1 MGLFDFF
8 KSKTPEE
15 KKLEKFLKIREKS
28 KIKEKKSLM
37 HSMIVMAPHDNSLKD
52 ENPNGTGEF
61 GLVKTNPIPVYGIDN
76 IPSYMDKLRYE
87 YTSKSGSGTKTYNPI
102 IYVRSSDSDSST
114 IGSKKPETD
123 PPASATSSPNIS
135 GNIDVYNIYSIGE
148 KKLAK
153 IYINSYSLKVSD
165 KVPKGFF
172 HRDDTPP
179 MQDTK
184 VLTEFLKNTK

>member
-8 KSKTPEE
+8 KGKTPEE
-15 KKLEKFLKIREKS
+15 KKLEKFLKIRENT

-37 HSMIVMAPHDNSLKD
+37 HSMIIMVPHDNSLKD

-76 IPSYMDKLRYE
+76 VPCYMDKLRYE
-87 YTSKSGSGTKTYNPI
+87 YTSKSGSGTKTYNPVL
-102 IYVRSSDSDSST
+102 YVRTSDSDKSA
-114 IGSKKPETD
+114 IGSKKPETN
-123 PPASATSSPNIS
+123 PAASATTSPNIS
-135 GNIDVYNIYSIGE
+135 GNIDVYNIYSMGGE
-148 KKLAK
+148 KLAK

-165 KVPKGFF
+165 RVPVGFF

-179 MQDTK
+179 MQDGK
-184 VLTEFLKNTK
+184 VLTEFLKK

>member
-15 KKLEKFLKIREKS
+15 KKLEKFLKIRENS

-37 HSMIVMAPHDNSLKD
+37 HPIIAMAPHDDSLKD
-52 ENPNGTGEF
+52 ENPKGTGEF
-61 GLVKTNPIPVYGIDN
+61 GLEKTNPVPVYGIDN
-76 IPSYMDKLRYE
+76 VPAYMDKLRYE
-87 YTSKSGSGTKTYNPI
+87 YTSKSGSGTITYNPV
-102 IYVRSSDSDSST
+102 IYVRTSDSDTSA
-114 IGSKKPETD
+114 IGSNKPETD
-123 PPASATSSPNIS
+123 PVASATTSPNIS
-135 GNIDVYNIYSIGE
+135 GNIDVYNLYSMGG

-153 IYINSYSLKVSD
+153 IYVNSYSLRVSD

-179 MQDTK
+179 MQDAK
-184 VLTEFLKNTK
+184 VLTEFLKNR

>member
-15 KKLEKFLKIREKS
+15 KKLEKFLKIRENS

-37 HSMIVMAPHDNSLKD
+37 HPIIAMAPHDDSLKD
-52 ENPNGTGEF
+52 ENPKGTGEF
-61 GLVKTNPIPVYGIDN
+61 GLEKTNPIPVYGIDN
-76 IPSYMDKLRYE
+76 VPAYMDKLRYE
-87 YTSKSGSGTKTYNPI
+87 YTSKSGSGTITYNPV
-102 IYVRSSDSDSST
+102 IYVRTSDSDTSA
-114 IGSKKPETD
+114 IGSNKPETD
-123 PPASATSSPNIS
+123 PRASATTSPNIS
-135 GNIDVYNIYSIGE
+135 GNIDVYNLYSMGG

-153 IYINSYSLKVSD
+153 IYVNSYSLRVSD

-179 MQDTK
+179 MQDAK
-184 VLTEFLKNTK
+184 VITEFLKNR

>member
-15 KKLEKFLKIREKS
+15 KKLEKFLKIRENS

-37 HSMIVMAPHDNSLKD
+37 HPIIAMAPHDDSLKD
-52 ENPNGTGEF
+52 ENPKGTGEF
-61 GLVKTNPIPVYGIDN
+61 GFEKTNPVPVYGIDN
-76 IPSYMDKLRYE
+76 VPAYMDKLRYE
-87 YTSKSGSGTKTYNPI
+87 YTSKSGSGTITYNPV
-102 IYVRSSDSDSST
+102 IYVRTSDSDTSA
-114 IGSKKPETD
+114 IGSNKPETD
-123 PPASATSSPNIS
+123 PVASATTSPNIS
-135 GNIDVYNIYSIGE
+135 GNIDVYNLYSMGG

-153 IYINSYSLKVSD
+153 IYVNSYSLRVSD

-179 MQDTK
+179 MQDAK
-184 VLTEFLKNTK
+184 VLTEFLKNR

>member
-15 KKLEKFLKIREKS
+15 KKLEKFLKIRENS

-37 HSMIVMAPHDNSLKD
+37 QPIIAMAPHDDSLKD
-52 ENPNGTGEF
+52 ENPKGTGEF
-61 GLVKTNPIPVYGIDN
+61 GLEKTNPVPVYGIDN
-76 IPSYMDKLRYE
+76 VPAYMDKLRYE
-87 YTSKSGSGTKTYNPI
+87 YTSKSGSGIKTYNPV
-102 IYVRSSDSDSST
+102 IYVRTSDSDTSA
-114 IGSKKPETD
+114 IGSNKPETD
-123 PPASATSSPNIS
+123 PVASATTSPNIS
-135 GNIDVYNIYSIGE
+135 GNIDVYNLYSMGG

-153 IYINSYSLKVSD
+153 IYVNSYSLRVSD

-179 MQDTK
+179 MQDAK
-184 VLTEFLKNTK
+184 VLTEFLKNR

>member
-15 KKLEKFLKIREKS
+15 KKLEKFLEIRENS

-37 HSMIVMAPHDNSLKD
+37 HPIIAMAPHDDSLKD
-52 ENPNGTGEF
+52 ENPKGTGEF
-61 GLVKTNPIPVYGIDN
+61 GFEKTNPVPVYGIDN
-76 IPSYMDKLRYE
+76 LPAYMDKLRYE
-87 YTSKSGSGTKTYNPI
+87 YTSKSGSGTKTYNPV
-102 IYVRSSDSDSST
+102 IYVRTSDSDTSA
-114 IGSKKPETD
+114 IGSNKPETD
-123 PPASATSSPNIS
+123 PVASATTSPNIS
-135 GNIDVYNIYSIGE
+135 GNIDVYNLYSMGG

-153 IYINSYSLKVSD
+153 IYVNSYSLRVSD

-179 MQDTK
+179 MQDAK
-184 VLTEFLKNTK
+184 VLTEFLKNR

>member
-15 KKLEKFLKIREKS
+15 KKLEKFLKIRENS

-37 HSMIVMAPHDNSLKD
+37 QPIIAMAPHDDSLKD
-52 ENPNGTGEF
+52 ENPKGTGEF
-61 GLVKTNPIPVYGIDN
+61 GLEKTNPVPVYGIDN
-76 IPSYMDKLRYE
+76 VPAYMDKLRYE
-87 YTSKSGSGTKTYNPI
+87 YTSKSGSGTKTYNPV
-102 IYVRSSDSDSST
+102 IYVRTSDSDTSA
-114 IGSKKPETD
+114 IGSNKPETD
-123 PPASATSSPNIS
+123 PVASATTSPNIS
-135 GNIDVYNIYSIGE
+135 GNIDVYNLYSMGG

-153 IYINSYSLKVSD
+153 IYVNSYSLRVSD

-179 MQDTK
+179 MQDAK
-184 VLTEFLKNTK
+184 VLTEFLKNR

>member
-15 KKLEKFLKIREKS
+15 KKLEKFLKIRENS
-28 KIKEKKSLM
+28 KVKEKKSLM
-37 HSMIVMAPHDNSLKD
+37 HSMIVIAPHDNSLKD

-87 YTSKSGSGTKTYNPI
+87 YTSKSGSETKTYNPI

-123 PPASATSSPNIS
+123 PPASATTSPNIS

-153 IYINSYSLKVSD
+153 IYIN
-165 KVPKGFF
+165 
-172 HRDDTPP
+172 
-179 MQDTK
+179 
-184 VLTEFLKNTK
+184 

>member
-15 KKLEKFLKIREKS
+15 KKLEKFLKIRENS

-37 HSMIVMAPHDNSLKD
+37 HPIIAMAPHDDSLKD
-52 ENPNGTGEF
+52 ENPKGTGEF
-61 GLVKTNPIPVYGIDN
+61 GFEKTNPVPVYGIDN
-76 IPSYMDKLRYE
+76 LPAYMDKLRYE
-87 YTSKSGSGTKTYNPI
+87 YTSKSGSGTITYNPV
-102 IYVRSSDSDSST
+102 IYVRTSDSDTSA
-114 IGSKKPETD
+114 IGSNKPETD
-123 PPASATSSPNIS
+123 PVASATTSPNIS
-135 GNIDVYNIYSIGE
+135 GNIDVYNLYSMGG

-153 IYINSYSLKVSD
+153 IYVNSYSLRVSD

-179 MQDTK
+179 MQDAK
-184 VLTEFLKNTK
+184 VLTEFLKNR

>member
-15 KKLEKFLKIREKS
+15 KKLEKFLKIRENS
-28 KIKEKKSLM
+28 KVKEKKSLM
-37 HSMIVMAPHDNSLKD
+37 HSMIVIAPHDNSLKD

-87 YTSKSGSGTKTYNPI
+87 YTSKSGSETKTYNPI

-123 PPASATSSPNIS
+123 PPASATTSPNIS

-179 MQDTK
+179 MQDAK
-184 VLTEFLKNTK
+184 VLTEFLKNR